1 MKTEQKACKLE
12 NTRTADEGA
21 EIVKKENGMKNQNT
35 EKESRKT
42 KSTDKRRRMS
52 LAVQV
57 NLLIVAITLGISL
70 LLVAISAVDYRRAI
84 LDPFTDRLAEY
95 EVKEEDF
102 APFLSYFAELFG
114 TEEMEAARES
124 HFTED
129 DHFLDWMD
137 ETPSFTDDDPL
148 YGRESLFFDI
158 IAYDLSVRETMDAID
173 LDTVCAEVLKDGTVY
188 RVSYDEKGGS
198 DSDWLVDFGR
208 EESFL
213 ELPPTEFA
221 SPRMMKISSN
231 YLLLRCVLF
240 DLDGAEGRLWL
251 GYDMTEAVNEFH
263 GFVTRSILYVLALTA
278 TASIVCI
285 CLLRRHITK
294 PIAAL
299 SQAATEFA
307 PEEDGTLSVD
317 RISRVEIP
325 VRNELGDLSR
335 EIRSMQIR
343 IVENT
348 ENLKTLTSEKERI
361 KTELNMATRIQNSML
376 PHIFPPFPEREE
388 FDLYATMR
396 PAREVGG
403 DFYDF
408 FMIDEDHLA
417 VVMADVSGKGV
428 PGALFMM
435 VSKVILKNNAML
447 GRPVGEILARTNDL
461 ICANNQMEMFVT
473 VWMGILEISTG
484 TIRAANAG
492 HEYPAVMQDG
502 CFRLCRDRH
511 SFVIGGLADVHYQEY
526 ELQLEKGDKLF
537 LYTDGVTEAT
547 DEKGELFGTER
558 MLGALNACADSSPR
572 EILTGVRDAV
582 DAFVGEAEQFD
593 DMTMLCLTYKGPNTR
608 QK

>member
-1 MKTEQKACKLE
+1 
-12 NTRTADEGA
+12 
-21 EIVKKENGMKNQNT
+21 MKNQNT
-35 EKESRKT
+35 EIESKKT
-42 KSTDKRRRMS
+42 ASAGKRRRMS

-70 LLVAISAVDYRRAI
+70 LLVAISAADYRRAI
-84 LDPFTDRLAEY
+84 LDPFTIRLSEF

-102 APFLSYFAELFG
+102 VPYLSYFAELFS
-114 TEEMEAARES
+114 TEEMHAARES
-124 HFTED
+124 LDTQND
-129 DHFLDWMD
+129 YFLDWMD
-137 ETPSFTDDDPL
+137 ETPSFTDDDPM

-158 IAYDLSVRETMDAID
+158 IAYDLSVKDTMEAID
-173 LDTVCAEVLKDGTVY
+173 LDTVGTEVLKEGRVY

-198 DSDWLVDFGR
+198 DSEWIHNFGL
-208 EESFL
+208 EESFF
-213 ELPPTEFA
+213 ELPPTEFE
-221 SPRMMKISSN
+221 SPCMMRVLSN
-231 YLLLRCVLF
+231 YQLLRCVVF
-240 DLDGAEGRLWL
+240 DLGSAEGRLWL
-251 GYDMTEAVNEFH
+251 GYDMTEAVKEYR
-263 GFVTRSILYVLALTA
+263 GFVTRGILYVLALTA
-278 TASIVCI
+278 AASLVCI

-299 SQAATEFA
+299 SQAAMEFA
-307 PEEDGTLSVD
+307 PEEDGTLSAD

-335 EIRSMQIR
+335 EIRSMQTR

-348 ENLKTLTSEKERI
+348 ENLRTLTSEKERI
-361 KTELNMATRIQNSML
+361 KTELNMATQIQNSML
-376 PHIFPPFPEREE
+376 PNIFPPFPERKE

-408 FMIDEDHLA
+408 FMIDENHLA
-417 VVMADVSGKGV
+417 LVMADVSGKGV

-447 GRPVGEILARTNDL
+447 GKSVGEILAMTNDL
-461 ICANNQMEMFVT
+461 ICANNRMEMFVT

-484 TIRAANAG
+484 KIKAANAG

-502 CFRLCRDRH
+502 SFRLCRDRH
-511 SFVIGGLADVHYQEY
+511 SFVIGGLANVGYREY

-558 MLGALNACADSSPR
+558 MLEALNAHADASPR
-572 EILTGVRDAV
+572 EILTGVTDAV

-593 DMTMLCLTYKGPNTR
+593 DMTMLCLKYKGPEAAL
-608 QK
+608 

>member
-1 MKTEQKACKLE
+1 
-12 NTRTADEGA
+12 
-21 EIVKKENGMKNQNT
+21 
-35 EKESRKT
+35 
-42 KSTDKRRRMS
+42 MS

-70 LLVAISAVDYRRAI
+70 LLVTISAVDYRRAI

-102 APFLSYFAELFG
+102 TPFLSYFAELFD
-114 TEEMEAARES
+114 TEEMQAARES

-137 ETPSFTDDDPL
+137 ETPSFTANDPM

-158 IAYDLSVRETMDAID
+158 IAYDLSVRDTMEAID

-188 RVSYDEKGGS
+188 RVSYDEKGGN
-198 DSDWLVDFGR
+198 DSDWLDDFGR
-208 EESFL
+208 EESFFYQ
-213 ELPPTEFA
+213 PPTEFL
-221 SPRMMKISSN
+221 SPCMMRISSN

-307 PEEDGTLSVD
+307 PEEDGTFSTD

-325 VRNELGDLSR
+325 VENELGDLSR
-335 EIRSMQIR
+335 EIRLMQIR

-511 SFVIGGLADVHYQEY
+511 SFVIGGLTDVSYREY

-547 DEKGELFGTER
+547 DAKGDLFGTER
-558 MLGALNACADSSPR
+558 MLEALNAFAESSPR

-593 DMTMLCLTYKGPNTR
+593 DMTMLCLTYKGPNPR
-608 QK
+608 QR

>member
-1 MKTEQKACKLE
+1 
-12 NTRTADEGA
+12 
-21 EIVKKENGMKNQNT
+21 MKNQNT
-35 EKESRKT
+35 EIESENS
-42 KSTDKRRRMS
+42 KSTNRHRRMS

-70 LLVAISAVDYRRAI
+70 LLVAISAVNYRRAI

-114 TEEMEAARES
+114 TEEMQAARES

-137 ETPSFTDDDPL
+137 EAPSFTDDDPL

-158 IAYDLSVRETMDAID
+158 IAYDLSVRDTMEAID
-173 LDTVCAEVLKDGTVY
+173 LDTVGAEVLKDGTVY
-188 RVSYDEKGGS
+188 RVSYDEKGGN
-198 DSDWLVDFGR
+198 DSDWLDDFGR
-208 EESFL
+208 EESFFYQ
-213 ELPPTEFA
+213 PPTEFL
-221 SPRMMKISSN
+221 SPCMMRISSN
-231 YLLLRCVLF
+231 YLLLRCVLL

-263 GFVTRSILYVLALTA
+263 GFVTRSILYVLALT
-278 TASIVCI
+278 TAASVVCI

-307 PEEDGTLSVD
+307 PEKDGTFSAD

-325 VRNELGDLSR
+325 VENELGDLSR

-388 FDLYATMR
+388 FDLYAAMR

-492 HEYPAVMQDG
+492 HEYPAVMQDD

-511 SFVIGGLADVHYQEY
+511 SFVIGGLADVCYREY

-593 DMTMLCLTYKGPNTR
+593 DMTMLCLTYKGPNT
-608 QK
+608 KEK

>member
-1 MKTEQKACKLE
+1 
-12 NTRTADEGA
+12 
-21 EIVKKENGMKNQNT
+21 
-35 EKESRKT
+35 
-42 KSTDKRRRMS
+42 
-52 LAVQV
+52 
-57 NLLIVAITLGISL
+57 
-70 LLVAISAVDYRRAI
+70 
-84 LDPFTDRLAEY
+84 
-95 EVKEEDF
+95 
-102 APFLSYFAELFG
+102 
-114 TEEMEAARES
+114 
-124 HFTED
+124 
-129 DHFLDWMD
+129 
-137 ETPSFTDDDPL
+137 
-148 YGRESLFFDI
+148 
-158 IAYDLSVRETMDAID
+158 
-173 LDTVCAEVLKDGTVY
+173 
-188 RVSYDEKGGS
+188 
-198 DSDWLVDFGR
+198 
-208 EESFL
+208 
-213 ELPPTEFA
+213 
-221 SPRMMKISSN
+221 MMKISSN
-231 YLLLRCVLF
+231 YLLLRCVIL
-240 DLDGAEGRLWL
+240 DLGGAEGRLWL

-263 GFVTRSILYVLALTA
+263 GFVTRGILYVLALTA
-278 TASIVCI
+278 AASIVCI
-285 CLLRRHITK
+285 CLLRRYITK

-299 SQAATEFA
+299 SQAAMEFA
-307 PEEDGTLSVD
+307 PEEDGTLSAD

-325 VRNELGDLSR
+325 ARNELGDLSR

-361 KTELNMATRIQNSML
+361 KTELNMATQIQNSML
-376 PHIFPPFPEREE
+376 PNIFPPFPERKE

-447 GRPVGEILARTNDL
+447 GKPVGEILAMTNDL
-461 ICANNQMEMFVT
+461 ICANNRMEMFVT

-484 TIRAANAG
+484 KIRAANAG

-511 SFVIGGLADVHYQEY
+511 SFVIGGLANVGYREY

-558 MLGALNACADSSPR
+558 MLEALNAHADASPR
-572 EILTGVRDAV
+572 EILTGVTDAV

-593 DMTMLCLTYKGPNTR
+593 DMTMLCLKYKGPETK

>member
-1 MKTEQKACKLE
+1 
-12 NTRTADEGA
+12 
-21 EIVKKENGMKNQNT
+21 
-35 EKESRKT
+35 
-42 KSTDKRRRMS
+42 MS

-70 LLVAISAVDYRRAI
+70 LLVAISAVNYRRAI
-84 LDPFTDRLAEY
+84 LDPFMDRLAEY

-102 APFLSYFAELFG
+102 TPYLAYFAELFG
-114 TEEMEAARES
+114 TEEMQAARES

-129 DHFLDWMD
+129 DHFLNWMD
-137 ETPSFTDDDPL
+137 ETPSFTGNDPV

-158 IAYDLSVRETMDAID
+158 IAYDLSVRDAMEAID
-173 LDTVCAEVLKDGTVY
+173 LDAVGVEVLKDGTVY
-188 RVSYDEKGGS
+188 RVSYDEKGNN
-198 DSDWLVDFGR
+198 DSDWLDDFGLK
-208 EESFL
+208 ESFI
-213 ELPPTEFA
+213 ELPPTEFET
-221 SPRMMKISSN
+221 PRMMKVLSN
-231 YLLLRCVLF
+231 YRLLRCVLF

-251 GYDMTEAVNEFH
+251 EYDMTEAVKEFR
-263 GFVTRSILYVLALTA
+263 GFVIRGILYVLALTA
-278 TASIVCI
+278 VASVVYIY
-285 CLLRRHITK
+285 LLRRHITK

-307 PEEDGTLSVD
+307 PEEDGTLPAD

-325 VRNELGDLSR
+325 AQNELGDLSR

-348 ENLKTLTSEKERI
+348 ENLRTLTSEKERI
-361 KTELNMATRIQNSML
+361 KTELNMATQIQNSML
-376 PHIFPPFPEREE
+376 PNIFPPFPERKE

-417 VVMADVSGKGV
+417 LVMADVSGKGV

-447 GRPVGEILARTNDL
+447 GKPVGEILAMTNDL

-593 DMTMLCLTYKGPNTR
+593 DMTMLCLAQKGPNTK